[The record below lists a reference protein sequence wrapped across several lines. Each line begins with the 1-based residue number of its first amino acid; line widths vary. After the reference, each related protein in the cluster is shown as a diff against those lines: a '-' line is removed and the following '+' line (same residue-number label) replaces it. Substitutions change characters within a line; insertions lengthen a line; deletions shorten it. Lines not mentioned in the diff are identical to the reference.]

1 MDRRT
6 NQRSVCNKKFTER
19 SNLTRHMKIRAP
31 KQNDCDMC
39 GKNFS
44 TKQQLNS
51 HLRQQ
56 QYPHIPLY
64 RQGEASRLLYL
75 VIKLLK
81 NRPPAND
88 FSSPHKSS
96 ARSQQK
102 IHLQLYCKGGE
113 KTNDRATVTPK
124 AKPHQTAVGQTP
136 ARSSCSAIN
145 PPTTSSTSV
154 QYQHPHHSSWE
165 RRGEK
170 RRLDFAEPEP
180 VNRPIQ
186 PKPAAASY
194 APPAVSAAPSTPHTC
209 SAAPCTNIKTDQAQ
223 QILEA
228 MRGLPST
235 SVWWAAKRYTPSK
248 DKAAGSSQK
257 IFTYCPATRKSTTS
271 ASEGVVYTSF
281 QHFKSVLDTELEKRR
296 NS

>member
-1 MDRRT
+1 MLNMDRRT

-88 FSSPHKSS
+88 FSSPHKVITPIKGQNRRIVERVRDGPILSHLSS
-96 ARSQQK
+96 PLPDLNSKSISSFTARE
-102 IHLQLYCKGGE
+102 E
-113 KTNDRATVTPK
+113 KR
-124 AKPHQTAVGQTP
+124 
-136 ARSSCSAIN
+136 
-145 PPTTSSTSV
+145 PTT
-154 QYQHPHHSSWE
+154 
-165 RRGEK
+165 G
-170 RRLDFAEPEP
+170 
-180 VNRPIQ
+180 
-186 PKPAAASY
+186 
-194 APPAVSAAPSTPHTC
+194 
-209 SAAPCTNIKTDQAQ
+209 Q
-223 QILEA
+223 Q
-228 MRGLPST
+228 
-235 SVWWAAKRYTPSK
+235 
-248 DKAAGSSQK
+248 
-257 IFTYCPATRKSTTS
+257 
-271 ASEGVVYTSF
+271 
-281 QHFKSVLDTELEKRR
+281 
-296 NS
+296 